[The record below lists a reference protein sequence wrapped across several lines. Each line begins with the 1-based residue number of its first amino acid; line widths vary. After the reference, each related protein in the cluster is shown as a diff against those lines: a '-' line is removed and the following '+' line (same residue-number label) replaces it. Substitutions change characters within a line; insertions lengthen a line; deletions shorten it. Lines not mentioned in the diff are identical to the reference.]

1 LVCTAPEYR
10 ATSTW
15 LVIRTPPLTTMS
27 TQPTIAHTR
36 AQSGADRPVFRLPP
50 VGASSFV
57 GLPLLVTR
65 SSVLPVG
72 VPAIRT

>member
-1 LVCTAPEYR
+1 M
-10 ATSTW
+10 
-15 LVIRTPPLTTMS
+15 PPLTTMS

-36 AQSGADRPVFRLPP
+36 AQSGADRPFFRLPP

-57 GLPLLVTR
+57 GFPLLVTR

-72 VPAIRT
+72 VPRDPNMITGPRTLAAKSIRT

>member
-1 LVCTAPEYR
+1 
-10 ATSTW
+10 
-15 LVIRTPPLTTMS
+15 MS

-50 VGASSFV
+50 VGASPLV
-57 GLPLLVTR
+57 GFPLLVTR

-72 VPAIRT
+72 VPAI